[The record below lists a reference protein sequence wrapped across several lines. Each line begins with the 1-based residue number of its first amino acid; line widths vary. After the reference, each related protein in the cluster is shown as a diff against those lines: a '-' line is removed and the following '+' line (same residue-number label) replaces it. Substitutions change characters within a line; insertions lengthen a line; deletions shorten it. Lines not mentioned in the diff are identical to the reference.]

1 MVSRLVSPG
10 PLQCLVLSRLCGP
23 GEGAVC
29 SPHLVCVSSWAYIF
43 PQGLDAPMC
52 SYVPVCRHESVSD
65 ILFTLKTTTKKCVF
79 ISLSFVGSSGQAVV
93 SVHTRRGRVKRSQN
107 GAERSL

>member
-1 MVSRLVSPG
+1 
-10 PLQCLVLSRLCGP
+10 
-23 GEGAVC
+23 
-29 SPHLVCVSSWAYIF
+29 
-43 PQGLDAPMC
+43 MC

-65 ILFTLKTTTKKCVF
+65 IPFYFKKKKKSVF